1 LLGIGLLQN
10 AKFIRK
16 KETHCAQPSRTVAQH
31 SITARSLEQNLVY
44 HNKKMHFLK
53 VMAALVCKMLL
64 VVHVTALPNLA
75 LMSFV
80 CICVDLRDIAPS

>member
-1 LLGIGLLQN
+1 
-10 AKFIRK
+10 
-16 KETHCAQPSRTVAQH
+16 
-31 SITARSLEQNLVY
+31 
-44 HNKKMHFLK
+44 
-53 VMAALVCKMLL
+53 MAALVCKMLL